1 MINKD
6 PFGGVSSELESNSP
20 SPFKI
25 DKEEALKQIQKSLE
39 LWDKK
44 SKKKVSPKVKRKSK
58 SDDNIKALTGN
69 IQKNLGTMLIFT
81 FYGQRKL

>member
-1 MINKD
+1 MTNKD
-6 PFGGVSSELESNSP
+6 PFGGVSSELEPNSP

-44 SKKKVSPKVKRKSK
+44 NVKKKAFSK
-58 SDDNIKALTGN
+58 N
-69 IQKNLGTMLIFT
+69 
-81 FYGQRKL
+81 

>member
-39 LWDKK
+39 IWDKK
-44 SKKKVSPKVKRKSK
+44 KVKKKKFSPKVKRKK
-58 SDDNIKALTGN
+58 
-69 IQKNLGTMLIFT
+69 
-81 FYGQRKL
+81 